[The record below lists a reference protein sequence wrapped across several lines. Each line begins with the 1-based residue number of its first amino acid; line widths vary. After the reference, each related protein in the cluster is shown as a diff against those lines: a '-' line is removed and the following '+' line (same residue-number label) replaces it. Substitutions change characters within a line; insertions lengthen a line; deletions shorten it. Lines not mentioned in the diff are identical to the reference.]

1 MGTFHSLFALFL
13 ETALVSTHPLDA
25 LEMLLRQ
32 CRIMGL
38 SNAGTPARFVG
49 FWVRGSARQ
58 TCVLASSILSKAHG
72 KQWGSPLLS
81 GDLGKSPLCVFVSSS
96 VKWINNRTYG
106 RIQGL
111 WGLKL
116 KKKYNIMNMK
126 LGVGL

>member
-1 MGTFHSLFALFL
+1 MSAP
-13 ETALVSTHPLDA
+13 HPLDA

-32 CRIMGL
+32 CRITGL

-116 KKKYNIMNMK
+116 KKKIQNYEYEIRSGA
-126 LGVGL
+126 LEGGHTSEGP